1 MSQTL
6 ANHSYVDLSLVGSAG
21 SGNGVQCI
29 TDLST
34 CCRITDGTHRG
45 DWFFPSGSRL
55 SFTGDVHESRGAQ
68 GVAVSKNECCVI
80 IWSVSLR
87 FPTNGVHDDDSSVRV
102 MVYVGLYA
110 GGGIINIRSCMY
122 IYH

>member
-1 MSQTL
+1 MSEYSPLFSGGGPLSDLSLCLLTL
-6 ANHSYVDLSLVGSAG
+6 ANHSYVDLSQVGRSS

-55 SFTGDVHESRGAQ
+55 SFTGDVYESCGAQ
-68 GVAVSKNECCVI
+68 GVD
-80 IWSVSLR
+80 L
-87 FPTNGVHDDDSSVRV
+87 
-102 MVYVGLYA
+102 
-110 GGGIINIRSCMY
+110 
-122 IYH
+122 